1 MWFLVSYP
9 PTFSDNVTL
18 FTVFFEVFPK
28 MFYIY
33 SLELGYIGYLLLY
46 ALTLYNVDEEKLL
59 KWELPERDIKTI
71 RLVG

>member
-1 MWFLVSYP
+1 MYLVC
-9 PTFSDNVTL
+9 VW
-18 FTVFFEVFPK
+18 TVNICTK
-28 MFYIY
+28 KFYIY
-33 SLELGYIGYLLLY
+33 SSELGYIGYLLLY

>member
-1 MWFLVSYP
+1 
-9 PTFSDNVTL
+9 
-18 FTVFFEVFPK
+18 